1 MPDDRSERL
10 HEDRGRALSF
20 GGVAE
25 LYDRARP
32 SYPSALID
40 ALMEPDPHRVL
51 DVGCGTGKAARLL
64 IERGCHL
71 LGVEPDPSM
80 AAIARSHGISVEEAT
95 FESWDSRGRMYDLIV
110 SGQAWHWVDPM
121 LGATKAA
128 SLLYPGG
135 RLGVFWNRGWPDHDA
150 QSALEAVYAR
160 CAPEIAKTNVAI
172 NPRNEPAD
180 RFEEFQRDGAFTNVE
195 ARTFAWSA
203 LYDRAGWI
211 DLIATH
217 SDHVRLHD
225 ARRRVLLDAV
235 GDAVDA
241 LGGTMT
247 YHYSTL
253 LVLATRGI

>member
-1 MPDDRSERL
+1 MPDNRSERL
-10 HEDRGRALSF
+10 YEDRDRALSF

-40 ALMEPDPHRVL
+40 VLMGPGPRRAL

-64 IERGCHL
+64 IERGCDL

-80 AAIARSHGISVEEAT
+80 AAVARRHGISVEEAT

-110 SGQAWHWVDPM
+110 SGQAWHWVDPV
-121 LGATKAA
+121 LGVTKAG
-128 SLLYPGG
+128 SLLDPGG
-135 RLGVFWNRGWPDHDA
+135 RLGVFWNRGWPEKDA
-150 QSALEAVYAR
+150 QRVLQAAYAR
-160 CAPEIAKTNVAI
+160 CAPEIAKTNVAL
-172 NPRNEPAD
+172 NPTNEPAD
-180 RFEEFQRDGAFTNVE
+180 RLEEFQKGGAFTNVE
-195 ARTFAWSA
+195 ARVFPWSTQ
-203 LYDRAGWI
+203 YDRSGWI

-217 SDHVRLHD
+217 SDHVRLPD
-225 ARRRVLLDAV
+225 ARRRALLDAV

-241 LGGTMT
+241 LGGSMT

>member
-1 MPDDRSERL
+1 MPDHRSERL
-10 HEDRGRALSF
+10 HEDRSRALSF

-32 SYPSALID
+32 SYPTALID
-40 ALMEPDPHRVL
+40 VLTEPRPHRVL

-64 IERGCHL
+64 IERGCDL

-95 FESWDSRGRMYDLIV
+95 FESWDPKGRMYDLIA

-121 LGATKAA
+121 LGVTKAG
-128 SLLYPGG
+128 SLLHPGG
-135 RLGVFWNRGWPDHDA
+135 RLGVFWNRGWPEKDA
-150 QSALEAVYAR
+150 QRVLEVVYAR
-160 CAPEIAKTNVAI
+160 FAPEIAKTNVAL
-172 NPRNEPAD
+172 NPRNEPPD
-180 RFEEFQRDGAFTNVE
+180 RLEEFHKGGAFTDVE
-195 ARTFAWSA
+195 ARAFPWSV

-217 SDHVRLHD
+217 SDHVRLPD
-225 ARRRVLLDAV
+225 AQRRALLDAV